1 MTVMKGSG
9 KIHVNISC
17 MQTQATT
24 AEQNTAMCDICEM
37 LDAIRSFA
45 RQRREMVS
53 FPWLQNSS
61 S

>member
-53 FPWLQNSS
+53 FP
-61 S
+61 